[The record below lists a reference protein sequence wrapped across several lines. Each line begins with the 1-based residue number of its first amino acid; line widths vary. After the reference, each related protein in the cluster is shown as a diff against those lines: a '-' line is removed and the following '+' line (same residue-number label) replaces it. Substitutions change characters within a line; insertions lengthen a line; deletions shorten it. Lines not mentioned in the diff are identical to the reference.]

1 MYRLLDV
8 SSVFEN
14 FDLRKTGNIILMKS
28 FDFLER
34 MLGNTSKTSPSNTAE
49 VVLKSSLQQF
59 IPREMT
65 PEMSNY
71 LARVAL
77 RTLVGLPPIEIN
89 ARDKDAISKLKGSIS
104 WISKEKIDVT
114 EIIREMRDS

>member
-1 MYRLLDV
+1 MYRLSDV
-8 SSVFEN
+8 SSIFEN

-28 FDFLER
+28 FDFLEG
-34 MLGNTSKTSPSNTAE
+34 MLGNVGKTSPSNTAN
-49 VVLKSSLQQF
+49 VILRSSLQQF

-77 RTLVGLPPIEIN
+77 RTLVGLPLIEIT
-89 ARDKDAISKLKGSIS
+89 AKDKDAISKLKGSIS
-104 WISKEKIDVT
+104 WISEKKIDVT